1 LHRSVLKPIGATF
14 TNKTV
19 DFHSGKVSEISIEP
33 CSGDD
38 IENTVEVMGGEDWE
52 MWIDALK
59 AENLLSWATTAYS
72 YIGPSLTEAVYRKGT
87 IGRAKDHLK
96 LLHLQL
102 QIA

>member
-1 LHRSVLKPIGATF
+1 LKPIGATF

-59 AENLLSWATTAYS
+59 VENLLAPERLLLL
-72 YIGPSLTEAVYRKGT
+72 ILTSDR
-87 IGRAKDHLK
+87 H
-96 LLHLQL
+96 
-102 QIA
+102 